1 MKTFPDKS
9 KKKNTSLPEKPDCIL
24 KKRGSFVEKYF
35 STLSRFMAKRP

>member
-9 KKKNTSLPEKPDCIL
+9 KEKTPEKLDCIL
-24 KKRGSFVEKYF
+24 KKRGSFVGKYF